1 MVTRRSFLLAS
12 LVPGLAPL
20 GAIAPLQAAPERSTL
35 VVVTRRASTLT
46 QVSLRDLKW
55 MYTGEQ
61 VNAPEGGT
69 LIPFN
74 HVAGSAARVAFDRL
88 VLQMT
93 PDEVGRYW
101 VDRKIRG
108 QTGAPRS
115 VPSVELLRRV
125 LLAMPNSVT
134 YLYAAD
140 VIADLKVLSVDGKS
154 PTDPAYP
161 LHVAV

>member
-1 MVTRRSFLLAS
+1 MVTRRSFLLSS

-20 GAIAPLQAAPERSTL
+20 GAPSSLQAAPEKSTL
-35 VVVTRRASTLT
+35 VIVTKRDSALS

-61 VNAPEGGT
+61 VSAPSGGA
-69 LIPFN
+69 LVPFN
-74 HVAGSAARVAFDRL
+74 HVAGSAARVAFDQL

-115 VPSVELLRRV
+115 VPSVDLL
-125 LLAMPNSVT
+125 
-134 YLYAAD
+134 
-140 VIADLKVLSVDGKS
+140 
-154 PTDPAYP
+154 
-161 LHVAV
+161 